1 MENPDR
7 PVASDQR
14 GVWER
19 IADSFDRSR
28 SRTWPHVKTY
38 LAELPAGSRVLDLM
52 CGNGRHTDPAV
63 ARHRTVAFDWS
74 RGLVGKVHARTGV
87 GVVGDA
93 TRLPFQTNAFDAC
106 IYVAG
111 WHGIP
116 TEEGRMDSLRELH
129 RVLRPGGTAQ
139 ITSWSRDAPRFQG
152 EGTPGEPVDTIIPW
166 RSDGHDEQRTYHLT
180 TLEHL
185 VDHCVAAGFTV
196 LEATEVAIVNSHP
209 DNLVVTV
216 QK

>member
-1 MENPDR
+1 MDDP
-7 PVASDQR
+7 ATDQR

-28 SRTWPHVKTY
+28 QRTWPHVKTY

-52 CGNGRHTDPAV
+52 CGNGRHTVPAA
-63 ARHRTVAFDWS
+63 ARHRAVAFDWS
-74 RGLVGKVHARTGV
+74 AGLVGKVHGRLGN

-93 TRLPFQTNAFDAC
+93 TALPFQDDAFDAC

-116 TEEGRMDSLRELH
+116 SHDGRMDSLRELR

-139 ITSWSRDAPRFQG
+139 ITSWSRDAPRFKDQG
-152 EGTPGEPVDTIIPW
+152 EHGKPLDTIIPW

-180 TLEHL
+180 TLERL
-185 VDHCVAAGFTV
+185 VGHCEAAGFFV
-196 LEATEVAIVNSHP
+196 ADATEVAIVNSHP